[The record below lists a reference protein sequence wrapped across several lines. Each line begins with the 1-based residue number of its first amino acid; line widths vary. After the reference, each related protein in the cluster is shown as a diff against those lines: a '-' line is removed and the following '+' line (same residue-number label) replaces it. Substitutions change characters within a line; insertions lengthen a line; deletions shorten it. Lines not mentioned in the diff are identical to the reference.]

1 MTDREPMSPVKL
13 GLSVLWPAFWTAL
26 PIKLALALLM
36 LAMGTMQ
43 VEAKAGVAFL
53 LLLASPVTVGAY
65 PTLTSALDVHVA
77 EGVGLAL
84 LFLLSIPIDIW
95 ALGLVG
101 RTVFLERLRV
111 QPPDQLGLTLWWQT
125 ALIGAIYFPLLW
137 FIEGFVTD
145 TAQSIA
151 HSIMELELLKFV
163 PVAER
168 ISAELTLWGSVS
180 TVVLLALLL
189 FGLWLIGCFVVMKQA
204 AKAAPVH
211 ETYQALISRWD
222 LMRVPADQGLMLTA
236 FTGTGVFI
244 GVLFWASLPVTT
256 PHPHESYKQPVVKV
270 APPFKPLDAL
280 NKSEKTLAQAEA
292 TVDAIEKKA
301 EEDAQAK
308 SKGGKT
314 KAAGKDAS
322 AAKGAPAPVKPA
334 ASPVPAAAQAA
345 PPAAQ
350 SGKQ

>member
-1 MTDREPMSPVKL
+1 MSSVKL
-13 GLSVLWPAFWTAL
+13 GLAVLWPAFWTAL
-26 PIKLALALLM
+26 PIKLALVLLM
-36 LAMGTMQ
+36 LAMGMMH

-65 PTLTSALDVHVA
+65 PILTSALDVHVA

-111 QPPDQLGLTLWWQT
+111 QPPDQLGLTLWWQS
-125 ALIGAIYFPLLW
+125 ALIGALYLPLLW
-137 FIEGFVTD
+137 FVEGFVTD
-145 TAQSIA
+145 MARSIA
-151 HSIMELELLKFV
+151 HSILELELLKAV

-180 TVVLLALLL
+180 TAVLLGLLL
-189 FGLWLIGCFVVMKQA
+189 LGLWLIGCFVVKKQA
-204 AKAAPVH
+204 AKAAPAA
-211 ETYQALISRWD
+211 ETYQALIARWD
-222 LMRVPADQGLMLTA
+222 LMRVPADQGLLLTA

-270 APPFKPLDAL
+270 APPFKPLDVL
-280 NKSEKTLAQAEA
+280 NKSEKVLTQAEA
-292 TVDAIEKKA
+292 TVDALEKKA
-301 EEDAQAK
+301 EEDAQTK
-308 SKGGKT
+308 SKGGKD

-322 AAKGAPAPVKPA
+322 AAKGAQASAPAKPA
-334 ASPVPAAAQAA
+334 AAPAPAAAKAA
-345 PPAAQ
+345 SPAPQ

>member
-1 MTDREPMSPVKL
+1 MSSVKL
-13 GLSVLWPAFWTAL
+13 ALSILWPAFWTAV

-53 LLLASPVTVGAY
+53 LLLGSPVTVFAY
-65 PTLTSALDVHVA
+65 PTLTSVLEVHVA
-77 EGVGLAL
+77 EGIGLAL

-95 ALGLVG
+95 ALDLVG

-137 FIEGFVTD
+137 FIEEFVTD
-145 TAQSIA
+145 TAQSVA
-151 HSIMELELLKFV
+151 HSILELELLKAV

-168 ISAELTLWGSVS
+168 ITVELTLWGSIS
-180 TVVLLALLL
+180 IAVLLALLL
-189 FGLWLIGCFVVMKQA
+189 FGLWLIGGFVVKKQA
-204 AKAAPVH
+204 AKAVPAT
-211 ETYQALISRWD
+211 ETYQALVSRWD
-222 LMRVPADQGLMLTA
+222 LLRVPADQGLVLTA

-244 GVLFWASLPVTT
+244 GVLFWAALPVTT
-256 PHPHESYKQPVVKV
+256 PHPHESYKQAVVKV
-270 APPFKPLDAL
+270 APPLKPLEVL
-280 NKSEKTLAQAEA
+280 NRSEKTLAQAEA

-301 EEDAQAK
+301 EGNTQGR

-314 KAAGKDAS
+314 KAAGKEAG
-322 AAKGAPAPVKPA
+322 AAKQAPAPVKPA
-334 ASPVPAAAQAA
+334 AAPLPAAAQVA

-350 SGKQ
+350 NGKP

>member
-1 MTDREPMSPVKL
+1 MSPVKL
-13 GLSVLWPAFWTAL
+13 GLSILWPAFWTAL

-77 EGVGLAL
+77 EGIGLAL

-137 FIEGFVTD
+137 FIEGFATD
-145 TAQSIA
+145 LARSMA
-151 HSIMELELLKFV
+151 RSIMDLELLKAV

-168 ISAELTLWGSVS
+168 ISVELTMWGSVS
-180 TVVLLALLL
+180 IVVLLALLL
-189 FGLWLIGCFVVMKQA
+189 VGLWLIGGFVVKKQA
-204 AKAAPVH
+204 AKAVPAT
-211 ETYQALISRWD
+211 ETYQGLVSRWD
-222 LMRVPADQGLMLTA
+222 LLRVPADQGLMLTA

-270 APPFKPLDAL
+270 APPFKPIDAL
-280 NKSEKTLAQAEA
+280 NKSEKALAQAEA
-292 TVDAIEKKA
+292 TLGAIEKKA

-308 SKGGKT
+308 SKDGKS
-314 KAAGKDAS
+314 KAAGKDAG
-322 AAKGAPAPVKPA
+322 AAKGDPTPVKPP
-334 ASPVPAAAQAA
+334 PVPAAAQAA

>member
-1 MTDREPMSPVKL
+1 MSSIKL
-13 GLSVLWPAFWTAL
+13 GLSILWPAFWTAL

-36 LAMGTMQ
+36 LAMGAMQ

-65 PTLTSALDVHVA
+65 PTLTSAFDVHVA
-77 EGVGLAL
+77 EGIGLAL

-145 TAQSIA
+145 LARSMA
-151 HSIMELELLKFV
+151 LSIMELELLKAV

-168 ISAELTLWGSVS
+168 ISVELTMWGSVS
-180 TVVLLALLL
+180 IVVLLALLL
-189 FGLWLIGCFVVMKQA
+189 VGLWLIGGFVVKKQA
-204 AKAAPVH
+204 AKAVPAT
-211 ETYQALISRWD
+211 ETYQGLISRWD
-222 LMRVPADQGLMLTA
+222 LLRVPADQGLMLTA

-270 APPFKPLDAL
+270 AAPFKPIDTL
-280 NKSEKTLAQAEA
+280 NKSEKALAQAEV
-292 TVDAIEKKA
+292 TLGAIEKKA

-308 SKGGKT
+308 SKDGKS
-314 KAAGKDAS
+314 KAAGKDAG
-322 AAKGAPAPVKPA
+322 AAKGAPTPVKPA
-334 ASPVPAAAQAA
+334 AAPVPAAAQAA
-345 PPAAQ
+345 PPAVQ